1 MVPRVVASLFVALV
15 FLPLLAVPVDA
26 DFHDGFAT
34 VLRVWH
40 EPVPSVHLETLRLDP
55 DEGHGAYFFKLV
67 PTDPAAPVAGH
78 VSVRAFGDREPT
90 CRGPLAAVAGKA
102 VHEPCNGLRVATYY
116 EVEWTATAPDVR
128 LVLYGHDP

>member
-1 MVPRVVASLFVALV
+1 MFPHVVPSLLVALA
-15 FLPLLAVPVDA
+15 FLPLMAAPVDA

-40 EPVPSVHLETLRLDP
+40 EPLPSLHLETLRLDP
-55 DEGHGAYFFKLV
+55 EEGHGAYFFKLV
-67 PTDPAAPVAGH
+67 PMDAGMPAAGH
-78 VSVRAFGDREPT
+78 VSARAFGDREPT

-102 VHEPCNGLRVATYY
+102 VHESCDGIRVATYY
-116 EVEWTATAPDVR
+116 EVEWSATVPDVR